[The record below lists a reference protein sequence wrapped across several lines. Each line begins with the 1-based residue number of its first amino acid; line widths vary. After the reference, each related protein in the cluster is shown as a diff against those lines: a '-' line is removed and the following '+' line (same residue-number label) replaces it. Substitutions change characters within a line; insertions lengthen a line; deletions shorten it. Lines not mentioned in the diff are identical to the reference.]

1 MSFRNLTSLLYSV
14 EKHRKINV
22 ISMKFRAQMS
32 LILCVLTLYLF
43 ISFLSVYFNS
53 ITSLTSLPYLQYAM
67 LLYKVKL

>member
-43 ISFLSVYFNS
+43 PFSQFIL
-53 ITSLTSLPYLQYAM
+53 IESLH
-67 LLYKVKL
+67 

>member
-43 ISFLSVYFNS
+43 ISFLSVYFNR

>member
-53 ITSLTSLPYLQYAM
+53 ITSLTSLAYLQYAM